1 MRNYLETSISKIV
14 GLERITLAI
23 NKVKKQIKTNKKT
36 NKKRTN
42 S

>member
-23 NKVKKQIKTNKKT
+23 NKVKKAKKT
-36 NKKRTN
+36 HTKKKKKKKN
-42 S
+42 